1 MRPMSLRFLMLLVPL
16 RIGISLG
23 GPFWSVNRIVLVVKA
38 YKFLISIALKRPIA
52 TEVELE
58 YLSKKFRLVLRS
70 SVELALIREIFL
82 DDEYKHETVQDAE
95 TIFDVGANIG
105 MASIYFACIYPDAKI
120 YAFEPDPQVFARLKD
135 QVSSFENIIPMQ
147 MALGGTDGTRNF
159 YIHPES
165 ILSGSLIER
174 VGGQQQVTVP
184 SRKISTLVEELELGN
199 VDLLKFD
206 IEGGERELFENEE
219 DRKCVAN
226 LVGEVHLDILN
237 CTKEEFEG
245 LFPEFNTVYTRRI
258 NDRRYLFTGVKKV

>member
-1 MRPMSLRFLMLLVPL
+1 MLLVPL

-23 GPFWSVNRIVLVVKA
+23 GSFWSINRFVLIVKT
-38 YKFLISIALKRPIA
+38 YKFLVGIAFKRPVA
-52 TEVELE
+52 TEVELV
-58 YLSKKFRLVLRS
+58 YLSKKFKLVLRS

-82 DDEYKHETVQDAE
+82 DDEYKHESVQDAK

-105 MASIYFACIYPDAKI
+105 MASIYFACIYPEAKI
-120 YAFEPDPQVFARLKD
+120 YAFEPDPHVFARLKD
-135 QVSSFENIIPMQ
+135 QVKYFENIIPMQ

-184 SRKISTLVEELELGN
+184 SRRISTLVAELGLQS

-206 IEGGERELFENEE
+206 IEGGERELFESED
-219 DRKCVAN
+219 DRKYISN

-237 CTKEEFEG
+237 CTKEDFEE
-245 LFPEFNTVYTRRI
+245 LFPEFNTTYTRRI
-258 NDRRYLFTGVKKV
+258 NDRRYLFSGIRKV